1 MTWVAKSH
9 TISLIRKG
17 TNILKNNS
25 KKAFT
30 MAEILLVLGII
41 GVVAAISLPKLSDN
55 VDEQALVAATRKIN
69 TELEDA
75 HQAMVARYG
84 EPDSWLKS
92 KDAKTNSQTYAQ
104 KLKSFLEVDND
115 CGQSAGSC
123 MPQSYTDAYYL
134 KLKSGAGLA
143 FYIYSIPDLTCS
155 TSGNKFY
162 PCVFGNI
169 YVDVNGYEKGPNQ
182 NGFDIFRFDV
192 SANGVEPVGLSETV
206 GVVLNNS
213 NRETNTAW
221 VIKTG
226 NEDYNKC
233 FSGLSWSGKRTCN

>member
-1 MTWVAKSH
+1 M
-9 TISLIRKG
+9 
-17 TNILKNNS
+17 KNNS

-75 HQAMVARYG
+75 HQSMVARYG

-92 KDAKTNSQTYAQ
+92 KDTKTNSLTYAQ

-123 MPQSYTDAYYL
+123 MPQSYTDAYY
-134 KLKSGAGLA
+134 
-143 FYIYSIPDLTCS
+143 
-155 TSGNKFY
+155 
-162 PCVFGNI
+162 
-169 YVDVNGYEKGPNQ
+169 
-182 NGFDIFRFDV
+182 
-192 SANGVEPVGLSETV
+192 
-206 GVVLNNS
+206 
-213 NRETNTAW
+213 
-221 VIKTG
+221 
-226 NEDYNKC
+226 
-233 FSGLSWSGKRTCN
+233 